1 MSELKDLNMVVLL
14 KQVPVPKAMKTKA
27 DGMMDRSGKS
37 MINPFCNAA
46 LEEALKLREK
56 VGGNITVVSM
66 GPPNA
71 KQSLIE
77 AMRKGADKCILVSD
91 RLLAGSDSW
100 ATALAL
106 STTIKK
112 YLPDTQ
118 IVFAGLQTIDGD
130 TAHVGPQVA
139 EHLDFQQVTYVD
151 KIEVDGEKLK
161 VRRFVEGGWETFL
174 TPIPV
179 MLSVH
184 KSANT
189 PRGPSLSAALRS
201 SDDKISVVS
210 VEDIGLTKEEVG
222 VAGSPTIVSRV
233 LNVVIERP
241 PVVLFNEGSAKER
254 VSQLLQAIN
263 TKEEAN

>member
-1 MSELKDLNMVVLL
+1 
-14 KQVPVPKAMKTKA
+14 
-27 DGMMDRSGKS
+27 
-37 MINPFCNAA
+37 
-46 LEEALKLREK
+46 
-56 VGGNITVVSM
+56 
-66 GPPNA
+66 
-71 KQSLIE
+71 
-77 AMRKGADKCILVSD
+77 
-91 RLLAGSDSW
+91 
-100 ATALAL
+100 
-106 STTIKK
+106 
-112 YLPDTQ
+112 
-118 IVFAGLQTIDGD
+118 
-130 TAHVGPQVA
+130 
-139 EHLDFQQVTYVD
+139 
-151 KIEVDGEKLK
+151 
-161 VRRFVEGGWETFL
+161 
-174 TPIPV
+174 